1 MRTQQKDTVSV
12 HFVEAAVAR
21 LSPEARARVLA
32 SSHVPEELLGVPS
45 ARVPAE
51 AFAAVW
57 LAVARELD
65 DEFFGLDRRRMKVGT
80 FAFLCHA
87 VLHAPNLEVALRRLL
102 RGFAVILDDVHG
114 ELGVEAGDAVV
125 RLTNRIADPE
135 ARRFADET
143 FLIMLH
149 GIGCWL
155 VGRRIPITLAEFA
168 HDRPGHAAE
177 YGVMYS
183 QALRFDAEQT
193 AVHFDAAHLGAP
205 VVQDEA
211 ALRKFLR
218 TAPRSVF
225 LKYKNEDSWTA
236 RLRRRLRGSIASG
249 EWPHL
254 EDVAREFRVAPTTL
268 RRRLEAEGTSYQ
280 GIKDELRRDAA
291 VHQLCGTRLSIAD
304 IASALG
310 FQETSAF
317 HRAFKRWSGVQPG
330 EYRKQRGVQLAED
343 ATAGPPP
350 PPGTTPR

>member
-1 MRTQQKDTVSV
+1 VRAQEKNTVSI
-12 HFVEAAVAR
+12 HFVECAVAR
-21 LSPEARARVLA
+21 LSDEARARVLA
-32 SSHVPEELLGVPS
+32 ASHVPPELLGEPH

-51 AFAAVW
+51 AFSSVW

-87 VLHAPNLEVALRRLL
+87 VLHSADLGGALRRLL
-102 RGFAVILDDVHG
+102 RGFAIVLDDLHG
-114 ELGVEAGDAVV
+114 ELREEGGRAVV
-125 RLTNRIADPE
+125 RLTSRIADPA

-143 FLIMLH
+143 FLIMVH
-149 GIGCWL
+149 GIACWL
-155 VGRRIPITLAEFA
+155 VGRRIPIIVTEFA
-168 HDRPGHAAE
+168 HPRPAHVAE

-183 QALRFDAEQT
+183 QALAFDAPHTTIQ
-193 AVHFDAAHLGAP
+193 FDAAHLHAP
-205 VVQDEA
+205 VIQDEA
-211 ALRKFLR
+211 SLKKFLR

-236 RLRRRLRGSIASG
+236 KLRRRLRGSIGHG
-249 EWPHL
+249 EWPRL
-254 EDVAREFRVAPTTL
+254 EDVAREFRIAPTTL

-291 VHQLCGTRLSIAD
+291 VHQLCGTRHSIAD

-330 EYRKQRGVQLAED
+330 EYRRRAEAAPAD
-343 ATAGPPP
+343 APPP
-350 PPGTTPR
+350 PMGPPAQTQR

>member
-1 MRTQQKDTVSV
+1 MRQEKNTVSI
-12 HFVEAAVAR
+12 HFVECAVAR
-21 LSPEARARVLA
+21 LSAEARARVLA
-32 SSHVPEELLGVPS
+32 ASHVPPELLGVPH

-51 AFAAVW
+51 AFSAIW

-80 FAFLCHA
+80 FAFLCHS
-87 VLHAPNLEVALRRLL
+87 VLHSPDLGVALRRLL
-102 RGFAVILDDVHG
+102 RGFALVLDDVHG
-114 ELGVEAGDAVV
+114 ELRVEGGRAVI
-125 RLTNRIADPE
+125 RLSNGIADPE

-143 FLIMLH
+143 FLIMVH
-149 GIGCWL
+149 GIACWL
-155 VGRRIPITLAEFA
+155 VGRRLPIIVAEFA
-168 HDRPGHAAE
+168 HPRPAHAAE

-183 QALRFDAEQT
+183 QALGFDAPHTTIQL
-193 AVHFDAAHLGAP
+193 DAALLAAP
-205 VVQDEA
+205 VIQDEA
-211 ALRKFLR
+211 TLKKFLR

-236 RLRRRLRGSIASG
+236 RLRRRLRGSIGRG
-249 EWPHL
+249 EWPRL
-254 EDVAREFRVAPTTL
+254 EDVAREFRIAPTTL

-317 HRAFKRWSGVQPG
+317 HRAFKRWSGLQPG
-330 EYRKQRGVQLAED
+330 EYRRRAELAPAEGGEG
-343 ATAGPPP
+343 TAA
-350 PPGTTPR
+350 GTPTQER